1 MSKPVRVCCKLFSVR
16 MMTLSLALAL
26 GACATTGADA
36 PPAANA
42 TVCEDP
48 RPQICTMDYRPVC
61 GTRKDGSVKTYS
73 NGCGACADA
82 NVVSWIENACPE

>member
-1 MSKPVRVCCKLFSVR
+1 MKFRGLMITIAC
-16 MMTLSLALAL
+16 LSL
-26 GACATTGADA
+26 GACASTS
-36 PPAANA
+36 ANKSTISAGA

-61 GTRKDGSVKTYS
+61 ATLEDGSTKTYS

-82 NVVSWIENACPE
+82 NVSSWIENSCPE